1 MQSGCDDSFL
11 NRFTL
16 IACPKVN
23 LMDYPKIVEMVP
35 PEKWGPLSEQLIGV
49 ILGAKNDKIPNSV
62 ANTILMDMK
71 NGTAS
76 TKKGLTNLME
86 VAVVLDPEKTITTL
100 GDMQLLKVA
109 AEIIQ
114 GI

>member
-1 MQSGCDDSFL
+1 
-11 NRFTL
+11 
-16 IACPKVN
+16 
-23 LMDYPKIVEMVP
+23 MDYPKIIDMVP
-35 PEKWGPLSEQLIGV
+35 QEKWAPLSEELIGV
-49 ILGAKNDKIPNSV
+49 ILGAKNDKIPNTI

-76 TKKGLTNLME
+76 TKKSLVNLLE
-86 VAVVLDPEKTITTL
+86 VAVVLDPEKTITAL
-100 GDMQLLKVA
+100 GDIKLLKVA

>member
-1 MQSGCDDSFL
+1 
-11 NRFTL
+11 
-16 IACPKVN
+16 
-23 LMDYPKIVEMVP
+23 MDYQKMVDMVP
-35 PEKWGPLSEQLIGV
+35 PEKWGSLSEQLIGV

-76 TKKGLTNLME
+76 TKKGLTNLLE

-100 GDMQLLKVA
+100 SEMQLLKIA
-109 AEIIQ
+109 AEVIQ
-114 GI
+114 SI

>member
-1 MQSGCDDSFL
+1 
-11 NRFTL
+11 
-16 IACPKVN
+16 
-23 LMDYPKIVEMVP
+23 MDYAKLVEMVP
-35 PEKWGPLSEQLIGV
+35 QEQWGILSERLIGV

-76 TKKGLTNLME
+76 SKKGVTNLLE
-86 VAVVLDPEKTITTL
+86 VAAFLDVENTIIAL
-100 GDMQLLKVA
+100 GELKMLNVA

-114 GI
+114 S

>member
-1 MQSGCDDSFL
+1 M
-11 NRFTL
+11 
-16 IACPKVN
+16 
-23 LMDYPKIVEMVP
+23 MDYAKLVEMVP
-35 PEKWGPLSEQLIGV
+35 QEQWGILSERLIGV

-76 TKKGLTNLME
+76 SKKGLTNLLE
-86 VAVVLDPEKTITTL
+86 VAAFLDVENTIIAL
-100 GDMQLLKVA
+100 SELKMLNVA

-114 GI
+114 A